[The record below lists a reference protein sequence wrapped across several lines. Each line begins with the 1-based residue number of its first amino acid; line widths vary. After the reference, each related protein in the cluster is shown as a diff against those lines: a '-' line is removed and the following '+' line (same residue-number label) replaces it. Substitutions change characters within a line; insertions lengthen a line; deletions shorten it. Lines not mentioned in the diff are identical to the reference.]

1 MRIWKIF
8 ETFGKNK
15 SKEGRNALLTKK
27 FSQNHVMRI
36 SAILIT
42 SLITLGIVINP
53 IFGLTSLEKVVLS
66 ETGLVN
72 RSGVPIG
79 TNVNVNQQ
87 VLVSSKITNMQETTQ
102 DFIYIVQIK
111 NEDDVVV
118 KIGWITG
125 NLTKQQKFVPAVSWV
140 PTTQGTFT
148 VEIYVWDGLDQK
160 RHNYEALTDT
170 VRFLVI
176 SS

>member
-1 MRIWKIF
+1 MRTSVILI
-8 ETFGKNK
+8 TV
-15 SKEGRNALLTKK
+15 LITL
-27 FSQNHVMRI
+27 
-36 SAILIT
+36 AILINPALGLQ
-42 SLITLGIVINP
+42 SLD
-53 IFGLTSLEKVVLS
+53 KVVLS

-72 RSGVPIG
+72 RSGIPIG
-79 TNVNVNQQ
+79 ANVNVNQQ
-87 VLVSSKITNMQETTQ
+87 VLVSSKITNMQDTTQ

-111 NEDDVVV
+111 NENDIVV

-140 PTTQGTFT
+140 PKTHGTFT

-160 RHNYEALTDT
+160 KHNYEALTDI
-170 VRFLVI
+170 VRFSVI

>member
-1 MRIWKIF
+1 MRTSVILI
-8 ETFGKNK
+8 TV
-15 SKEGRNALLTKK
+15 LITL
-27 FSQNHVMRI
+27 
-36 SAILIT
+36 AILINPALGLQ
-42 SLITLGIVINP
+42 SLD
-53 IFGLTSLEKVVLS
+53 KVVLS

-72 RSGVPIG
+72 RSGIPIG
-79 TNVNVNQQ
+79 ANVNVNQQ
-87 VLVSSKITNMQETTQ
+87 VLVSSKITNMQDTTQ

-111 NEDDVVV
+111 NENDIVV

-140 PTTQGTFT
+140 PKTQGTFT

-160 RHNYEALTDT
+160 KHNYEALTDV
-170 VRFLVI
+170 VRFSVI